1 MRLCINPG
9 HGGHDSGVVG
19 LGGLRESGLNLDIS
33 GRVATVARGFR
44 ADVEKIV
51 DGKLEAVLARF
62 SALDKALS
70 EEREERR
77 RMEREK

>member
-1 MRLCINPG
+1 MVHACSIPLMPDAQLAAYGVGIIALI
-9 HGGHDSGVVG
+9 GG
-19 LGGLRESGLNLDIS
+19 I
-33 GRVATVARGFR
+33 ATVARGFR

-51 DGKLEAVLARF
+51 DGKLEAVFARL

-70 EEREERR
+70 DEREERR